1 MDFPEPP
8 SFQKPVSKDRTSNA
22 TSVPPGLSLPQDFP
36 PLAAPSKPVAPVK
49 SQRKAATTNAATPAI
64 KPVVPVLPTTAPR
77 VAGPSKEGYLPD
89 AESATASKP
98 TDTSALEHGLKLE
111 PRTEVLASQTLLSSS
126 AKVTPKTGA
135 SADQSEPKSM
145 QDPPK
150 TGKEAKSGK
159 SSQTAEKRQPPGKLD
174 IAAAKDASKQE
185 LESVAAS
192 SGPSKS
198 IEPGEFGRQAVSGIS
213 QPSTPA
219 TAASQA
225 SLPSATRPNQPRT
238 IRTIPTQKAETP
250 PRAAAASPSV
260 AAAIA
265 GSAAGKQVSRRGSFA
280 SIHPPG
286 TPMSEKISDNASV
299 TSNSMSRASSPPPSR
314 VGSAP
319 VRQVTKSQQKKERQ
333 ARAKQAEESSKTEEA
348 PVKAVVEEPVQAP
361 IIGRKKKTKKTATRG
376 TADSTP
382 SVSRPASPPPREE
395 SNQESTPATP
405 VKETKRETSKVEAKK
420 EEVESPMSPSFTS
433 TDPHQKPSLT
443 AASIFANL
451 EKAGAI
457 SSAIQ
462 EYFKGVSGLNH
473 RFDTAHTDI
482 ETINHIPTLNNAQH
496 RELQKG
502 EAICVELANNKRIVI
517 LPDHRTLHGLSHDQA
532 QRYLALRRQA
542 LSTGDLAMFNSTRRE
557 IDRYLPIA
565 PIVPPATIPTAN
577 IRNSSDDDEENLNL
591 ELVNRFVAPPSS
603 TQPISMGRQ
612 MPGGFCGT
620 VAEEQQRGMGMG
632 GAMMGMEEA
641 EQALLQ
647 SRKET
652 EGLEKKL
659 NGLLK
664 RNRRLVFGNAH

>member
-1 MDFPEPP
+1 MF
-8 SFQKPVSKDRTSNA
+8 
-22 TSVPPGLSLPQDFP
+22 
-36 PLAAPSKPVAPVK
+36 
-49 SQRKAATTNAATPAI
+49 
-64 KPVVPVLPTTAPR
+64 
-77 VAGPSKEGYLPD
+77 D
-89 AESATASKP
+89 AESAPPYNTADS
-98 TDTSALEHGLKLE
+98 SALERSLKLE
-111 PRTEVLASQTLLSSS
+111 PKTEVLESTPTS
-126 AKVTPKTGA
+126 ANSPTRATQKTKT
-135 SADQSEPKSM
+135 SVDLFKSKPT
-145 QDPPK
+145 QDPPR
-150 TGKEAKSGK
+150 TGKEGKSGK
-159 SSQTAEKRQPPGKLD
+159 SSQVGEKRQPPGKLD
-174 IAAAKDASKQE
+174 IAAAKDASKKD
-185 LESVAAS
+185 LEPVAAS
-192 SGPSKS
+192 SGPDKA
-198 IEPGEFGRQAVSGIS
+198 IEPNEPHEPGRPVASGVS

-219 TAASQA
+219 TAASQT
-225 SLPSATRPNQPRT
+225 SLPSATRANQSRA
-238 IRTIPTQKAETP
+238 IRANPAPKVETP

-260 AAAIA
+260 AAATA
-265 GSAAGKQVSRRGSFA
+265 GSAASKQVSRRGSFA

-299 TSNSMSRASSPPPSR
+299 TSNSMSRANSPPPAR

-333 ARAKQAEESSKTEEA
+333 ARAKQAEEKSEEA
-348 PVKAVVEEPVQAP
+348 PAKAAVKEPVQAP
-361 IIGRKKKTKKTATRG
+361 IIGRKKKAKKTATRG

-382 SVSRPASPPPREE
+382 SVSRPTSPPAKEE
-395 SNQESTPATP
+395 SIQEGTLVTP
-405 VKETKRETSKVEAKK
+405 VKEKKRDTSKVDTRK

-433 TDPHQKPSLT
+433 TDPQQKPSLT

-473 RFDTAHTDI
+473 RFDTNHSDI
-482 ETINHIPTLNNAQH
+482 ETISQIPTLTDAQH

-502 EAICVELANNKRIVI
+502 EATCVELAGNKRIVI

-542 LSTGDLAMFNSTRRE
+542 LNTGDLAMFNSSRRE

-565 PIVPPATIPTAN
+565 PIAPPAAIPTAN
-577 IRNSSDDDEENLNL
+577 IRNSSEDDEENLNL
-591 ELVNRFVAPPSS
+591 ELVNRFVAPSSS
-603 TQPISMGRQ
+603 TQPMSGRQ
-612 MPGGFCGT
+612 MPWFRGT
-620 VAEEQQRGMGMG
+620 VAEEDQRGMGMG
-632 GAMMGMEEA
+632 GISVMGMEEA

-664 RNRRLVFGNAH
+664 RNRRLVFGNTH